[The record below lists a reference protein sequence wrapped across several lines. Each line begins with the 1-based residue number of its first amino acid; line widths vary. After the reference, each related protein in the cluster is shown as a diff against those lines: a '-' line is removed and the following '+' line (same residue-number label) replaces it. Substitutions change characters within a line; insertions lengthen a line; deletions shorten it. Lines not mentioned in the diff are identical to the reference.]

1 MKMYFVPLDP
11 EVMPDLPEE
20 GFLVQIMTA
29 ALRGLE
35 EEGRITSSQQYLVLE
50 YLSKDR
56 NAK

>member
-35 EEGRITSSQQYLVLE
+35 EEGRITSSQQHLVLE

-56 NAK
+56 DIK